1 MRKDNQTCVTEI
13 ELVGFSDFQSL
24 QVLPVV
30 LVFTFYVMALV
41 GNILIVIITI
51 TDSALQTPMYF
62 FLRNL
67 SFLEICYTSVTL
79 PKMLVNLI
87 SETQT
92 ISFAGCG
99 IQMCFFVLF
108 GITECCLLSVMAYDR
123 YVAICHPLQYTLSMN
138 QMVCVWMAAG
148 SWIIGILVGFGH
160 TISIFTL
167 PFCGSN
173 RIRHFFC
180 DVFPVLRL
188 VSTDTHKNE
197 AAVTTTTVLFILAP
211 FLLILLSYGLI
222 ISTILKMPSAEGRHK
237 GFSTCSSHLIVVSL
251 FYGTGTFIYMQP
263 SSEQSQSSNR
273 FLSLVYTVLTPTFN
287 PIIYSLRNKEI
298 KCALRKTTGRKMFP
312 QVTSM
317 G

>member
-1 MRKDNQTCVTEI
+1 MGKDNQTCVTEI

-24 QVLPVV
+24 QVLPFV

-41 GNILIVIITI
+41 GNTLIVIITV
-51 TDSALQTPMYF
+51 TDSTLQTPMYF

-87 SETQT
+87 SVTQT

-99 IQMCFFVLF
+99 AQMCFFILF
-108 GITECCLLSVMAYDR
+108 GMTECCLLSVMAYDR

-138 QMVCVWMAAG
+138 QMVCAWMAAG

-173 RIRHFFC
+173 RISHFFC

-188 VSTDTHKNE
+188 VSTDTHKNQ
-197 AAVTTTTVLFILAP
+197 AACTTTTVLFILAP
-211 FLLILLSYGLI
+211 FLLILLSYSLI

-237 GFSTCSSHLIVVSL
+237 AFSTCSSHLIVVSL
-251 FYGTGTFIYMQP
+251 FYGTATLIYLQP
-263 SSEQSQSSNR
+263 SSEQSQDSNR
-273 FLSLVYTVLTPTFN
+273 FLSLVYTVLTPTLN
-287 PIIYSLRNKEI
+287 PVIYSLRNKEI
-298 KCALRKTTGRKMFP
+298 RCALRKTTGRK
-312 QVTSM
+312 TSM

>member
-1 MRKDNQTCVTEI
+1 MGKDNQTRVTEI

-24 QVLPVV
+24 QVLLFV
-30 LVFTFYVMALV
+30 LVFIFYVMALV
-41 GNILIVIITI
+41 GNTLILIITI
-51 TDSALQTPMYF
+51 TDSVLQTPMYF

-79 PKMLVNLI
+79 PKMLVNLV

-92 ISFAGCG
+92 ISFASCG
-99 IQMCFFVLF
+99 AQICFFVLF
-108 GITECCLLSVMAYDR
+108 GITECCLLSVMAYDW

-138 QMVCVWMAAG
+138 QIVCAWMAAG
-148 SWIIGILVGFGH
+148 SWIVGILVGFGH

-173 RIRHFFC
+173 RINHFFC

-188 VSTDTHKNE
+188 ISTDTHKNE

-211 FLLILLSYGLI
+211 FLLIPLSYGLHFY
-222 ISTILKMPSAEGRHK
+222 TILKMPSAEGRHK
-237 GFSTCSSHLIVVSL
+237 IFSTCSSHLIVVSL
-251 FYGTGTFIYMQP
+251 FYGTGTFIYMHP
-263 SSEQSQSSNR
+263 SSEQSQGCNR
-273 FLSLVYTVLTPTFN
+273 FLSLVYTVLTPTFKL
-287 PIIYSLRNKEI
+287 IIYSLRNKEI
-298 KCALRKTTGRKMFP
+298 RCALRKTIGRKMFP